1 MLSNRFVLLGIITFV
16 CSIGLFLRQS
26 LFALDS
32 YSFKAFVCTG
42 WNAGVQG
49 NPLALY
55 FFELMPCNL
64 LFFKIVMFLS
74 LLISLYFVFL
84 IVRKEFCEKTA
95 WQSIVL
101 LLALSPLLLFEF
113 GKFENELLA
122 YPFIVFSIYCFLN
135 SKWFESLAGLT
146 ASLVFWGWPYYLVI
160 NVWASGVLESR
171 FLGGMLPLFG
181 LVFVLPFV
189 FLSKNKKILFGA
201 TISIVLFLFNMK
213 FFIFLMPFLGLG
225 IGYVLDFV
233 KDKQQVKNFLW
244 VLAIILIV
252 SFNVAFFFAQP
263 TFEEHKLSLEAV
275 TFAKDNNL
283 ELYNDWSVGYLIL
296 DKGLDTGIY
305 GGGPD
310 TNYYLY
316 EKPFVALTNQDLSE
330 LACVPIS
337 NFSSSTRSLTL
348 WECK

>member
-1 MLSNRFVLLGIITFV
+1 MLFNRFVLLGIITFV

-32 YSFKAFVCTG
+32 YAFKAFVCTG

-55 FFELMPCNL
+55 FFELMPCSL

-84 IVRKEFCEKTA
+84 IIKKEFCERTA

-122 YPFIVFSIYCFLN
+122 YPFIVFAIYCFLN
-135 SKWFESLAGLT
+135 SKWFESLVGLT

-160 NVWASGVLESR
+160 NVWASGVLEFR

-213 FFIFLMPFLGLG
+213 FFIFLIPFITLG
-225 IGYVLDFV
+225 IAEAL
-233 KDKQQVKNFLW
+233 KLLQNNEKIKNFIW
-244 VLAIILIV
+244 VLAFFLLIAW
-252 SFNVAFFFAQP
+252 NIAFVLSIP
-263 TFEEHKLSLEAV
+263 TITEHNLTSEAV
-275 TFAKDNNL
+275 TYAKEHDL

-296 DKGLDTGIY
+296 DKGKDTGIY